1 MLKWNIRM
9 SNKNK
14 NDKAAQ
20 EPITPLGELDQL
32 RQIVF
37 GDAQQQ
43 LITQLTTL
51 RSDMEHAINEQE
63 KKFTIRLEKIQRD
76 ISQQLDNIEKQV
88 NFVEKRHDD
97 NEESMQKEHT
107 NLVSEFEMFTVA
119 TQQDFKDIEQALN
132 SESALL
138 SNGFN
143 EQLEQL
149 KNHLDAVSNELSSS
163 KTDRKTLAKL
173 LATMATNLE
182 DDQL

>member
-1 MLKWNIRM
+1 M

-14 NDKAAQ
+14 NDEEAQ
-20 EPITPLGELDQL
+20 ESITPIGELDQL

-51 RSDMEHAINEQE
+51 RSDMEQALNEQD
-63 KKFTIRLEKIQRD
+63 KKFSIRLDKMQID
-76 ISQQLDNIEKQV
+76 ISQQLENLEKQV
-88 NFVEKRHDD
+88 NFVDKRHDD
-97 NEESMQKEHT
+97 NEESMQKDHT
-107 NLVSEFEMFTVA
+107 SLASEYEMFTVA
-119 TQQDFKDIEQALN
+119 TQQDFKDIEQSLN
-132 SESALL
+132 SESAVL

-149 KNHLDAVSNELSSS
+149 KNHLEAVSKELSSS

-173 LATMATNLE
+173 LATMATNLA